1 MHWHCDS
8 HILRDE
14 QPNWPMLA
22 DTALALVPNGTPD
35 ARLLIE
41 ERELAHN
48 MGSQRLKDFTSGRHS
63 AHIAQRL
70 LGLNEQPVLRI
81 DRSPQWPMGQCGS
94 ISHCRQW
101 AFAGVSTGFRSIG
114 VDVETI
120 GRVTT
125 KLYRTLFRPE
135 EVTAM
140 ASNPSLPLP
149 SRFPPK
155 RLDTKRFSHRWHVYW
170 LSRSQ
175 YRLGLEPT
183 AISYPL
189 PWCPRPQQ
197 GARIWRRALAPDSR
211 TCTHFFDSGIT
222 PSMQALLGIIVLLA
236 LSWLMSENRRA
247 ISWRFVFTGIAV
259 QATWRRSFSTRP
271 G

>member
-70 LGLNEQPVLRI
+70 LGLNEQPVLCI

-140 ASNPSLPLP
+140 ASKPELAAAIAFSAKEAGYKAI
-149 SRFPPK
+149 FPIGGTFIGFQEASIDLDWSQQQFHIRYHGAHGPNK
-155 RLDTKRFSHRWHVYW
+155 ALESGVGHWRLTHEHVLTFFSI
-170 LSRSQ
+170 Q
-175 YRLGLEPT
+175 E
-183 AISYPL
+183 
-189 PWCPRPQQ
+189 
-197 GARIWRRALAPDSR
+197 
-211 TCTHFFDSGIT
+211 
-222 PSMQALLGIIVLLA
+222 
-236 LSWLMSENRRA
+236 
-247 ISWRFVFTGIAV
+247 
-259 QATWRRSFSTRP
+259 
-271 G
+271 

>member
-1 MHWHCDS
+1 MLVGLFKLILKRNRQRRFARAGATVKQNHVRHSVLPRKIFNAMPFTLQTGQCGILTLTGNAKLRIDMHWHCDS

-14 QPNWPMLA
+14 QPSWPMLA

-140 ASNPSLPLP
+140 ASKPELAAAIAFSAKEAGYKAI
-149 SRFPPK
+149 FPIGGTFIGFQEASID
-155 RLDTKRFSHRWHVYW
+155 LDW
-170 LSRSQ
+170 SQ
-175 YRLGLEPT
+175 QQFHIRYMVPT
-183 AISYPL
+183 APT
-189 PWCPRPQQ
+189 
-197 GARIWRRALAPDSR
+197 RR
-211 TCTHFFDSGIT
+211 
-222 PSMQALLGIIVLLA
+222 
-236 LSWLMSENRRA
+236 
-247 ISWRFVFTGIAV
+247 
-259 QATWRRSFSTRP
+259 
-271 G
+271 